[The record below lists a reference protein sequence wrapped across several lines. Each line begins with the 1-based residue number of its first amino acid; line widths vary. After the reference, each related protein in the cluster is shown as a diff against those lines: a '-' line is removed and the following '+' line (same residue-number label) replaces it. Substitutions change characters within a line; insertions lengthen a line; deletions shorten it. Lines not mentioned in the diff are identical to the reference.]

1 MAHRGILGREGRQV
15 GYGVLLLMGICAL
28 GALTVPTLG
37 EAAGPWKAQ
46 IVDQETKKP
55 LEGVVVLAVWER
67 RYTSPGGPAGGGY
80 YDSEEVVTG
89 PDGRF
94 VIPAKWTFTFLPF
107 LTVIKGPYFYIFK
120 PGYGQWQFQ
129 GADTWERYERS
140 DRYQAAMAQLEAD
153 GAVMELPP
161 LKTREERLKFM
172 REGVLTPAVVPA
184 AGLKHYEAAINQERT
199 SLGLPRVSLGWPPPG
214 YKK

>member
-1 MAHRGILGREGRQV
+1 
-15 GYGVLLLMGICAL
+15 MGICAL

-37 EAAGPWKAQ
+37 EAAGPWKGQ

-89 PDGRF
+89 SDGRF
-94 VIPAKWTFTFLPF
+94 VIPARWTFTFLPF
-107 LTVIKGPYFYIFK
+107 LTIIEGPRFHIFK
-120 PGYGQWQFQ
+120 PGYGQWRFQ
-129 GADTWERYERS
+129 GADTWEYWEQE
-140 DRYQAAMAQLEAD
+140 DRLRAAKTQLEAD
-153 GAVMELPP
+153 GAVMELPL

-172 REGVLTPAVVPA
+172 TSGGGVHTPAVVPA
-184 AGLKHYEAAINQERT
+184 AGLKQYEAAINQERT